1 MLEVFV
7 SKKETVDRGLRIL
20 KLHFMTMNFFYFFA
34 CRILVPQL
42 GIESMRPVVEVQ
54 SLNNWTTREFPNTVI
69 LFSLKIQEIIII
81 LLNYKIGRERE
92 KCEWKALFSSR
103 MPTNKYRKVF
113 DR

>member
-69 LFSLKIQEIIII
+69 LFSLKIQEFIII
-81 LLNYKIGRERE
+81 LLKYKIGRERE